1 MHAYPNS
8 ASTFLPDSDDSL
20 QSQQA
25 EDRLYQAVTVA
36 SILLLLASLWIF

>member
-8 ASTFLPDSDDSL
+8 ASTLLPNPDDSP
-20 QSQQA
+20 QSRQD
-25 EDRLYQAVTVA
+25 EDRLYQAMTIA